1 MNSSLE
7 KKHNEKLFSLTSK
20 INKRLQLDLDP
31 SIEKNFSRLIR
42 LLTDIE
48 KSNDFILIEKA
59 EMVYSSISKKKP
71 NLELANEIL
80 NDLEDRLSIN
90 IGILNFLYNFI
101 FKLNSPLSILL
112 LGIGVNTLLGHLVV
126 ILGYTFFK
134 DLTSQ
139 LNLDITIVL
148 VTALAGGWGAVI
160 SIGVR
165 LHNLQNRFYDVI
177 DHRVLFLTGFF
188 KPVIGVF
195 FAIFAAA
202 FFMSGFIP
210 ISIKPESY
218 KYFFASLGFVSG
230 FSERFAKDIITKAEK
245 TLTEK

>member
-1 MNSSLE
+1 MTSIIE
-7 KKHNEKLFSLTSK
+7 KKHTEKLFILTSK
-20 INKRLQLDLDP
+20 INKRLQLDIDP
-31 SIEKNFSRLIR
+31 TIEKNLSRLIK

-48 KSNDFILIEKA
+48 KSNDFVLVEKA
-59 EMVYSSISKKKP
+59 EMVFTSLTKKKP
-71 NLELANEIL
+71 NLELASEIL

-112 LGIGVNTLLGHLVV
+112 LGIGVNTILGHLVV
-126 ILGYTFFK
+126 IIGYTFFK
-134 DLTSQ
+134 NVTTE

-148 VTALAGGWGAVI
+148 ITALSGGWGAVI

-165 LHNLQNRFYDVI
+165 LHNLQNRFYDII

-195 FAIFAAA
+195 FAVFAAA

-218 KYFFASLGFVSG
+218 KYFFASLGFLSG
-230 FSERFAKDIITKAEK
+230 FSERFAKDIISRAEK
-245 TLTEK
+245 TIIEK